1 MWISPVWIASRGIE
15 PLKESMHN
23 KSLCECHEFSVW
35 LLCHGFFFVSSQFF
49 SMILHKLS
57 SLCLVLYSIFIIML
71 VNITF
76 WGMHLLWNSQ
86 CEYDKHFPA
95 FIWFN
100 FFLNVT
106 KYDKENDSKRIDWNS
121 PGIFVIACDQSGCWE
136 QFHCQC
142 DQGNSDEKWHWNRF
156 GFHFSFC
163 NNNMTSVEFFFRI
176 RSLKNQFVPIQNGLE
191 LFSYSNHMRCKQQ

>member
-35 LLCHGFFFVSSQFF
+35 LLCHGFFVQQIFF
-49 SMILHKLS
+49 MILHKLS

-71 VNITF
+71 VNIIF

-100 FFLNVT
+100 FFLNVSEQNMI
-106 KYDKENDSKRIDWNS
+106 KKMIQKELIEILPEYLSLRAIKVDVESNFIANVIKEIPMRNDIET
-121 PGIFVIACDQSGCWE
+121 GLGFIFLSATTT
-136 QFHCQC
+136 
-142 DQGNSDEKWHWNRF
+142 WHRL
-156 GFHFSFC
+156 S
-163 NNNMTSVEFFFRI
+163 FFRF

-191 LFSYSNHMRCKQQ
+191 LFPYSNHMRCKQQ